1 MQGKYKGQ
9 ILGAVLTLLFLTAT
23 VVAVTFLRT
32 PVNGSVNQI
41 DIKKI
46 LQGDFSPNTLNPM
59 WLSNGDFL
67 YTKNEGSYRLIMR
80 YNVLTDNTTVFFNTS
95 VLTVDNKPYGDLFS
109 DFYPS
114 SDASLVLFAVNRVK
128 QFRSSFYAKWILYNV
143 QTGQSHYIMNGHSA
157 ANPTWNPSP
166 HYADSLAIVVDN
178 NILLLSNLTTNP
190 VQRNVTTDGIPLL
203 VFNGMMDWLYE
214 EEVFE
219 SSPAMYWNPSGTR
232 LAYLRL
238 NDTLVGEVPYPWFP
252 SLSETVYPTFK
263 TVRYPK
269 SGTKNPD
276 AGVTIYTPANHSY
289 ADVPLPE
296 NTEYVTSIAWI
307 PTRHDQLSVRVLPRV
322 QQIETIV
329 NYDAAT
335 LHPVDSFVSQNMTT
349 YGWVE
354 SRPYSYI
361 WIDENRIVD
370 IRVHNDWYH
379 VALMNFADPHAEPV
393 FLTSGNFSVMQIV
406 GYDASRSHVYYISTE
421 FSETSR
427 LLSRVDLRGQ
437 RQYVT
442 HPKSNPSRVYNV
454 RWGPG
459 SAFVLDGS
467 SANTP
472 PSQWLVSKHGNNP
485 FANQITNNTWL
496 VDKLKS
502 YNMPTKTFT
511 TAPGAFGD
519 NLNVKLIH
527 PHEALKG
534 VLYPV
539 LFTYYNGPTS
549 NRVTD
554 SWSLG
559 FDEWISTR
567 SKMIVV
573 VIDAAGTGGKSV
585 SFNQQTFKRLGI
597 RETEDQIAAI
607 NHLLRKRLDMDWNRV
622 GCWGWSYGG
631 FMTLS
636 LALRSSHLF
645 HASVSVAPVTDW
657 RLYDTFYTER
667 YMLTPELNEAG
678 YHDTSMLNL
687 LKKNASRFDI
697 GLQNKTHLYLVHG
710 LADDNV
716 HFQNSAEFVREMIR
730 QDAPLDMA
738 YYPNQAHS
746 ISEDGSLLH
755 LYHGI
760 RHFLKQNVIDFL
772 YYDLHPDS

>member
-1 MQGKYKGQ
+1 MVG
-9 ILGAVLTLLFLTAT
+9 T

-32 PVNGSVNQI
+32 PVYGSADQL

-46 LQGDFSPNTLNPM
+46 LQGEFYPNSIEPM
-59 WLSNGDFL
+59 WLPNGDFL
-67 YTKNEGSYRLIMR
+67 YTDYEVAHNLIKR
-80 YNVLTDNTTVFFNTS
+80 FDVITNNSTVFLNTS
-95 VLTVDNKPYGDLFS
+95 TLTVDGKAYGNLFS

-114 SDASLVLFAVNRVK
+114 SDQSLILFAMDRAK
-128 QFRSSFYAKWILYNV
+128 QFRSSFYAKWILYDV
-143 QTGQSHYIMNGHSA
+143 STGTSRYILSGQKA
-157 ANPTWNPSP
+157 ANPTWNPSAQ
-166 HYADSLAIVVDN
+166 HSDSLAIVVDN
-178 NILLLSNLTTNP
+178 NIVLLSNLTTQE
-190 VQRNVTTDGIPLL
+190 VQVNITTDGINLI

-219 SSPAMYWNPSGTR
+219 SSPALYWSPTGER
-232 LAYLRL
+232 LAFLKL
-238 NDTLVGEVPYPWFP
+238 NDTLVGQVPYPWFP
-252 SLSETVYPTFK
+252 PVSETPYPSFK

-269 SGTKNPD
+269 SGTTNPT
-276 AGVTIYTPANHSY
+276 ASVHIYTTASGVTTDLKLLDNA
-289 ADVPLPE
+289 
-296 NTEYVTSIAWI
+296 EYVTNIAWI
-307 PTRHDQLSVRVLPRV
+307 PTRTEQLSVRTLPRV
-322 QQIETIV
+322 QQVETIV
-329 NYDAAT
+329 NYNGVTGAQ
-335 LHPVDSFVSQNMTT
+335 VDSVVSQNMTA

-361 WIDENRIVD
+361 WVDANRFVD
-370 IRVHNDWYH
+370 IRVNNDWYH
-379 VALMNFADPHAEPV
+379 VAVTNMADPTAEPV
-393 FLTSGNFSVMQIV
+393 FLTSGNFSVMKIV

-421 FSETSR
+421 FSEISR
-427 LLSRVDLRGQ
+427 LVSRVDLRGE
-437 RQYVT
+437 RHFVT
-442 HPKSNPSRVYNV
+442 APKANPARVYDV
-454 RWGPG
+454 QWGPG
-459 SAFVLDGS
+459 SIFLLEGS
-467 SANTP
+467 SSTTP
-472 PSQWLVSKHGNNP
+472 PSQWIVSKHGNSP
-485 FANQITNNTWL
+485 FANLFTDNTWL
-496 VDKLKS
+496 QKKLET
-502 YNMPTKTFT
+502 YNLPTKTFT

-519 NLNVKLIH
+519 NLNVQLIH

-539 LFTYYNGPTS
+539 LLTYYNGPTS

-554 SWSLG
+554 SWAIA
-559 FDEWISTR
+559 FNEWISTR

-573 VIDAAGTGGKSV
+573 VIDAAGTGAKSV

-597 RETEDQIAAI
+597 RETEDQVDALR
-607 NHLLRKRLDMDWNRV
+607 HLLKTRLDMDWNRV

-636 LALRSSHLF
+636 LGLRSHNLF
-645 HASVSVAPVTDW
+645 HAAVSVAPVTDW

-667 YMLTPELNEAG
+667 YMLTPQLNEAG
-678 YHDTSMLNL
+678 YNETSILNL
-687 LKKNASRFDI
+687 VKRNSSRFDI
-697 GLQNKTHLYLVHG
+697 GYQNKTHLYLVHG

-716 HFQNSAEFVREMIR
+716 HFQNSAEFVSEMIR